1 MSLQGRGP
9 EVWGCR
15 GEQMMGLILDT
26 WNTRYIFFKHGGLF
40 ESNSHRVKHFSYD
53 VRSNEFRSQFTCG
66 QLERD
71 VLGGQPNL
79 LTPNIKW
86 GLRTVTVCLRL
97 VPLAS
102 LDKGLSGEPPY
113 PEASLNER
121 MRGWNNGWTPLRLS
135 GVGQLATASTLPG
148 SIRMPSSYKINP
160 KNGTDCSPAWRISD
174 SLEAT
179 VILAWRAG
187 CGDACSG
194 RRSGCHRGIQTQ
206 TGWPYLWARHLRVSG
221 RPRGSLKV
229 QKA

>member
-121 MRGWNNGWTPLRLS
+121 MRGWNNGWTPLAHPWGGPISNCFYLAR
-135 GVGQLATASTLPG
+135 VHPNAFQLQNKPQERNWSCV
-148 SIRMPSSYKINP
+148 K
-160 KNGTDCSPAWRISD
+160 
-174 SLEAT
+174 
-179 VILAWRAG
+179 LALLQLG
-187 CGDACSG
+187 E
-194 RRSGCHRGIQTQ
+194 
-206 TGWPYLWARHLRVSG
+206 
-221 RPRGSLKV
+221 
-229 QKA
+229 